1 MEKVIDG
8 SIVIVD
14 KANITNGGV
23 DALMRIDVVT
33 EGCDVSVNFT

>member
-14 KANITNGGV
+14 KANITNCGV
-23 DALMRIDVVT
+23 DAMMRIDIVT
-33 EGCDVSVNFT
+33 TWCDISVNFT